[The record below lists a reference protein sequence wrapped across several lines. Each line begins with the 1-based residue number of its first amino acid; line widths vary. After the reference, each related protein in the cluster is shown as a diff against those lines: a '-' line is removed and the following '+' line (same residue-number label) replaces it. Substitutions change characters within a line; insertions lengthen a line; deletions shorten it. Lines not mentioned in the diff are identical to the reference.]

1 MKTTNQYQNRINRVG
16 RISFGL
22 AFIWFFLIP
31 TIICAKYNIFPSLKQ
46 YLNASLSL
54 FLILTPIA
62 LSEIISFVPLLG
74 SGASYLAFE
83 TGNVSN
89 LKLPCAMN
97 ALKIAGIEP
106 GTEEAEVLS
115 TISVAISSI
124 ITTII
129 MILAVILLVPL
140 SSFFTNQYVLIA
152 TNNVIPALFGALAL
166 SFFGDSES
174 PVKGQWKASV
184 IPFILVI
191 IIHYF
196 VYPISGFEGIVILIM
211 IPVTI
216 LCARVLHKKGQ
227 ITVVKAN
234 NPVNAVK
241 ESEMTLKE

>member
-1 MKTTNQYQNRINRVG
+1 MKMKTVDQYQKKVNRVG
-16 RISFGL
+16 RISFGI
-22 AFIWFFLIP
+22 AFLWFFLVPI
-31 TIICAKYNIFPSLKQ
+31 IICAKYNIFPSLKV

-54 FLILTPIA
+54 FLVLTPIA

-115 TISVAISSI
+115 TVSVAISSI
-124 ITTII
+124 VTTII

-140 SSFFTNQYVLIA
+140 SSFFTNEYVVIA
-152 TNNVIPALFGALAL
+152 TNNILPALFGALVL
-166 SFFGDSES
+166 SFMGDGES

-184 IPFILVI
+184 IPFIIVI

-196 VYPISGFEGIVILIM
+196 IYPINGIEGIVILVM
-211 IPVTI
+211 IPITI
-216 LCARVLHKKGQ
+216 LCARILHKKGQ
-227 ITVVKAN
+227 ITVVN
-234 NPVNAVK
+234 NRR
-241 ESEMTLKE
+241 

>member
-1 MKTTNQYQNRINRVG
+1 MRTIEQYQKQVHKVG
-16 RISFGL
+16 RISFAIAL
-22 AFIWFFLIP
+22 IWLLLVPI
-31 TIICAKYNIFPSLKQ
+31 IICAKYNIFPSLKT
-46 YLNASLSL
+46 YINASLSL

-97 ALKIAGIEP
+97 ALKLANVDI

-129 MILAVILLVPL
+129 IILGVILLVPL
-140 SSFFTNQYVLIA
+140 STFFTNEYVVIA
-152 TNNVIPALFGALAL
+152 TKHIMPALFGALFL
-166 SFFGDSES
+166 SFVGGSGGA
-174 PVKGQWKASV
+174 VKGQWKAAV
-184 IPFILVI
+184 VPLI
-191 IIHYF
+191 IVMIVHYLI
-196 VYPISGFEGIVILIM
+196 YPIKGFEGVIILIM

-216 LCARVLHKKGQ
+216 FGAKILHKKGQ
-227 ITVVKAN
+227 ITVSINKDKKSA
-234 NPVNAVK
+234 
-241 ESEMTLKE
+241 S

>member
-1 MKTTNQYQNRINRVG
+1 MRTASQYQKQVHLIG

-22 AFIWFFLIP
+22 TLVWFFAIP
-31 TIICAKYNIFPSLKQ
+31 IIICTKYDIFPTLKT
-46 YLNASLSL
+46 YMNASLSL

-106 GTEEAEVLS
+106 GTEAAEILS

-124 ITTII
+124 ITTI
-129 MILAVILLVPL
+129 VIIIGVIVLVPFA
-140 SSFFTNQYVLIA
+140 SIFTNKYVIIA
-152 TNNVIPALFGALAL
+152 TSNIIPALFGAL
-166 SFFGDSES
+166 FIMFMGDSEG
-174 PVKGQWKASV
+174 PVKGKWKAS
-184 IPFILVI
+184 IFPLILVMAFNYLI
-191 IIHYF
+191 
-196 VYPISGFEGIVILIM
+196 VPIRGFEGIVILIM

-216 LCARVLHKKGQ
+216 FCARILYKHGRISVL
-227 ITVVKAN
+227 N
-234 NPVNAVK
+234 K
-241 ESEMTLKE
+241 ENKISN